1 MNFQSEIMRIISS
14 FPYNKKILLIIIYLF
29 LFTVIVHTQV
39 VEDTLYVFPDTVTF
53 LDNQNGLILDWMA
66 NFAVKLNIPVEV
78 KNIIIKK
85 VAFVFYNLDD
95 SSIFNTN
102 FKISTGNIPEE
113 FILYEQN
120 INIDSATSMFPE
132 WHIYELDSAVQI
144 VNDSSNNSF
153 FISGLIFLRTAA
165 SYLTSHA
172 ISNQYIFHAYNENWV
187 EASHEYFP
195 VKVIVDKIILGIQED
210 FTKTDDF
217 YLYQNYPN
225 PFNPITNIQFSL
237 SSRQYVTL
245 RVYDV
250 LGKEIATLLHEEKP
264 AGTYNIDFNAS
275 ILTSGLYFYQ
285 LKADIYSKTKKM
297 NVIK

>member
-1 MNFQSEIMRIISS
+1 MAKMFYQKQRAS
-14 FPYNKKILLIIIYLF
+14 FLVIIYFF

-39 VEDTLYVFPDTVTF
+39 VEDTLYIFPDTVTF

-66 NFAVKLNIPVEV
+66 NFAVKLNIPVEN

-85 VAFVFYNLDD
+85 VGFLFYNLDD

-195 VKVIVDKIILGIQED
+195 VKVIVDKIISGVQED
-210 FTKTDDF
+210 FTQTDDF

-225 PFNPITNIQFSL
+225 PCNSMTKLKYNIPNSGRVKIDLYDIQGRNIKCLVNQEQPKGSYEIVFDAKFL
-237 SSRQYVTL
+237 SSGAYFIHL
-245 RVYDV
+245 R
-250 LGKEIATLLHEEKP
+250 
-264 AGTYNIDFNAS
+264 
-275 ILTSGLYFYQ
+275 TSKF
-285 LKADIYSKTKKM
+285 SKTCKIIL
-297 NVIK
+297 IK

>member
-1 MNFQSEIMRIISS
+1 MAKMFYQKQRAS
-14 FPYNKKILLIIIYLF
+14 FLVIIYFF

-39 VEDTLYVFPDTVTF
+39 VEDTLYIFPDTVTF

-66 NFAVKLNIPVEV
+66 NFAVKLNIPVEN

-85 VAFVFYNLDD
+85 VGFLFYNLDD

-102 FKISTGNIPEE
+102 FKISTGTIPEE

-120 INIDSATSMFPE
+120 INIDSATNIFPE

-165 SYLTSHA
+165 SYLTSYA

-195 VKVIVDKIILGIQED
+195 VKVIVDKIISGVQED
-210 FTKTDDF
+210 FTQTDDF

-225 PFNPITNIQFSL
+225 PFNSSTIITYAIPQQGKVILKIYDQLGRIIKTLVDVEKNAGEHQVEFRTDKL
-237 SSRQYVTL
+237 SSGV
-245 RVYDV
+245 
-250 LGKEIATLLHEEKP
+250 
-264 AGTYNIDFNAS
+264 
-275 ILTSGLYFYQ
+275 YFYQ
-285 LKADIYSKTKKM
+285 LIAG
-297 NVIK
+297 NVILTNKLMLLK